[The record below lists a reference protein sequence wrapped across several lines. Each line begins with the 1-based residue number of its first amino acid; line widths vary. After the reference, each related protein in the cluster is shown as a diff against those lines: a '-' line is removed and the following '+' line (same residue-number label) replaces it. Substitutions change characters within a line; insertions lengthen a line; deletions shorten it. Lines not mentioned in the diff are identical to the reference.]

1 MKISKRSLYMGA
13 MALFVGALIHFGIL
27 DAEHAAGLVVFG
39 MAFPADAIDVVDL
52 RALADGGLVR
62 EDLYKKVFM
71 LHSMADTPFL
81 NLVRS
86 DSCNSDKT
94 EWTFDDVRA
103 AVTNNAAVAGSNPSS
118 YKAATGSRV
127 ANRAQIFRGA
137 ISVSSTARATA
148 NAGNV
153 DQLMYETDKE
163 LKGLREDLE
172 ATALTAQAT
181 VVGDNNA
188 TAQKTGGFSAWV
200 VTNDSFGVGGASG
213 GYNTSTHVVDA
224 PTRGVG
230 RALSWA
236 LVTAQLLATYNK
248 RANTRYLMTTPD
260 LIMGITTAF
269 TAATIKGATPTA
281 TMPATDGVSQIGN
294 GFFSGF
300 ITGLGQL
307 VMFVPNRNQPTYSGG
322 GTSSNVATCVDVF
335 LIDPDQVAIAMHEG
349 WNVADLGK
357 TSALSD
363 ARDIAGSAIV
373 MPYREDAHAVVR
385 DIKPTTAVT
394 A

>member
-1 MKISKRSLYMGA
+1 
-13 MALFVGALIHFGIL
+13 
-27 DAEHAAGLVVFG
+27 

-81 NLVRS
+81 NLVQS
-86 DSCNSDKT
+86 DQCNSDKT

-103 AVTNNAAVAGSNPSS
+103 ASTSNAAIAGSNPSTFNS
-118 YKAATGSRV
+118 ATGTRV
-127 ANRAQIFRGA
+127 SNRAQIFRGA
-137 ISVSSTARATA
+137 IAVSSTARASA
-148 NAGNV
+148 LAGNM

-181 VVGDNNA
+181 VVGNNNN
-188 TAQKTGGFSAWV
+188 TAQKTGGFSAWLA
-200 VTNDSFGVGGASG
+200 TNDSFGSGGASG
-213 GYNTSTHVVDA
+213 GYNSSTHIVDA

-236 LVTAQLLATYNK
+236 YVTAQLLATYNK
-248 RANTRYLMTTPD
+248 RANTRYLMTSPT
-260 LIMGITTAF
+260 LIEGINTAF
-269 TAATIKGATPTA
+269 VAGTIKGATPTA
-281 TMPATDGVSQIGN
+281 TIPGDEGIKQIGN
-294 GFFSGF
+294 GHFSGF
-300 ITGLGQL
+300 ISGLGQL
-307 VMFVPNRNQPTYSGG
+307 VMFIPNRTQPTYSGG
-322 GTSSNVATCVDVF
+322 GTSSNVVTCVDVF
-335 LIDPDQVAIAMHEG
+335 LIDPDFAAVAMHEG
-349 WNVADLGK
+349 WNVVDLGK
-357 TSALSD
+357 TSALND
-363 ARDIAGSAIV
+363 QRDIAGSAMV

-385 DIKPTTAVT
+385 DINPSSAVT